1 MRTGLITLVTLIALA
16 LPPAS
21 AAPREI
27 TLAVAGPMS
36 GGAAAF
42 GRMQVAGAMLA
53 VDAINQAGGI
63 NGTPLAIKVLDDQC
77 NPQRALQVA
86 RDVIAQGIRFVIGHL
101 CSSASQPASD
111 LYLQADVLMITPG
124 STNPDLTRRGN
135 PLVFRTIGL
144 DTLQGPVA
152 ARHIASLQ
160 AARVA
165 LLHDGQQYGEG
176 LTQLVRQTLENEGIS
191 ITLVERITPGDQN
204 FRRLI
209 QRLKQSNADVIYYG
223 GYTTELGHLLR
234 QARQAGLQT
243 QFMAAEAASNDEL
256 HRLAGQ
262 ALSGLLITMPP
273 AFHNR
278 EGNEQLT
285 AAIRAQGHDPGA
297 PFILTSHAAV
307 TALAEA
313 LRQNGDAPTAAIADA
328 LRAGRFDTA
337 IGELR
342 FDPQGDL
349 ETFQFQVFRLDAQ
362 GQRHPVAAP
371 LLAE

>member
-1 MRTGLITLVTLIALA
+1 MRTGLITLLILAALA
-16 LPPAS
+16 LTPA
-21 AAPREI
+21 AASPREI

-53 VDAINQAGGI
+53 VDAINQSGGI

-86 RDVIAQGIRFVIGHL
+86 RDVVEQGIRFVIGHL

-111 LYLQADVLMITPG
+111 IYLQADVLMITPG

-160 AARVA
+160 PARVA

-176 LTQLVRQTLENEGIS
+176 LTRLVRETLESEGIN
-191 ITLVERITPGDQN
+191 IVLLERITPGDQN

-209 QRLKQSNADVIYYG
+209 QRLKQSNADIIYYG

-243 QFMAAEAASNDEL
+243 QFMTAEAASNDEL
-256 HRLAGQ
+256 HRLAGP
-262 ALSGLLITMPP
+262 ALNGLLVTMPP
-273 AFHNR
+273 AFHEWVDN
-278 EGNEQLT
+278 QPLA
-285 AAIRAQGHDPGA
+285 AAIRTQGHDPSA

-307 TALAEA
+307 TALADA
-313 LRQNGDAPTAAIADA
+313 LRKNGDAPNATIADT
-328 LRAGRFDTA
+328 LRQGHFDTA

-342 FDPQGDL
+342 FNPQGDL
-349 ETFQFQVFRLDAQ
+349 ESFQFQVFRFDAQ
-362 GQRHPVAAP
+362 GQRHPATP
-371 LLAE
+371 PPPAE